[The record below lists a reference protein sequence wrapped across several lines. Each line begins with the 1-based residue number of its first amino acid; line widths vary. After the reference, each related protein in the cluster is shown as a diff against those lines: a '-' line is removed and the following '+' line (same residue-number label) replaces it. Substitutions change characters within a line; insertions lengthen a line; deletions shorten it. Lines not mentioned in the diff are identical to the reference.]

1 MASAGLDYE
10 CDPEDEKW
18 LQRFNAQ
25 NTERAGKVLAPL
37 KVEMLEA
44 LLDRF
49 EQLSQLG
56 EAGKEDLEILSAAPG
71 ATEMQREPP
80 SPSSLPPSSP
90 RISRNAKKL
99 RPEVRQAVFQY
110 WQEKR
115 ARFGQPLCWV
125 LREGHQ
131 YDDGDE
137 TIPFRP
143 LCLSVGSRAGGLRQ
157 SVRAAQ
163 YNSSAAADAPL
174 SGRARP
180 CYKELS
186 EAEILK
192 IQRDEQREEERRV
205 REKEAEKKGNRKKKS
220 DDDNDP
226 AVLARRAARRAAKL
240 RAKASKEKLLRRPQ
254 WQKEKPCTPEALEM
268 TPMLLKRCRK
278 VLISLMNQDSQRV
291 FHCPVDVDAI
301 PHYKELIKT
310 PMDFGTVKAKLSD
323 TMESTQYRT
332 VGAFAEDTRL
342 VLRNCLHYNEP
353 LSVIAWLA
361 HQLGITFERR
371 LQWWVLRPS
380 ADLPPLSHLGR
391 DQWTCHASG
400 VKFEEEE
407 ALQRMVWCDACQTGF
422 DRACVQLQRETQ
434 AQSGVDTV
442 GHTEEWFCQY
452 CLKDLPV
459 PPPTAKTIV
468 GAGIPPAAK
477 KIKKSRTVYV
487 VEPPLQD
494 PLSTGKL
501 SPEDDAARSVAW
513 VVKNM
518 VLYVE
523 RQSKD
528 EVKRRNAAKAVL
540 EKIIRT
546 LEKEQRQAEIQAK
559 KNAKIAKE
567 VRTKVEDIVR
577 KIVAQHEWQKHKAL
591 EAKRKVELARQA
603 AATAAA
609 AAPAAQSSTEATQS
623 GTEVAQSGT
632 EGQLAHPT
640 GPNTPHRGAEEATSS
655 TAGQQTPS
663 RYTRYYS
670 AQHERYYYYDSQTGV
685 STWEDPCANQY
696 YDDGTLPPG
705 QVDAEGY
712 EYIMTVIPDNA
723 LPGMT
728 LIVEVPD
735 THPETGQQRSIR
747 MQMIVPEGAQ
757 PGMVYKLKIQR
768 QSAIQQQEALE
779 QQLALQ
785 QQQALERQRA
795 LEQQQAAAAAG
806 QQPPLTEQ
814 EQLELQHYQQLSA
827 RQSDTQRQ
835 TDGETERPS
844 EGQTEGPSEGESA
857 VTEPAVA
864 ETASAGQSATEQ
876 LKRETER
883 GRDRESL
890 KTETAEQAL
899 AVAREHLAIQN
910 REIERQRDRDSQGC
924 SAPESIRE
932 EAERETEA
940 ETSLESE
947 TESIGTASETASER
961 ECETERETERT
972 EGTERTE
979 SKQQQPEKGRGG
991 ELKHTEQHRA
1001 AQSSSGDLIAAG
1013 SCGRP

>member
-1 MASAGLDYE
+1 MDYE

-25 NTERAGKVLAPL
+25 NTERAGKALAPL
-37 KVEMLEA
+37 KVETLEA

-71 ATEMQREPP
+71 TIEIQREPP
-80 SPSSLPPSSP
+80 SPSSLPPSSPSSP

-115 ARFGQPLCWV
+115 ARFGQPLCRV

-163 YNSSAAADAPL
+163 YSSIASADAPL

-205 REKEAEKKGNRKKKS
+205 REKETEKKGNRKKS

-226 AVLARRAARRAAKL
+226 AVLARRASRRAAKL

-301 PHYKELIKT
+301 PHYKEMIKT

-391 DQWTCHASG
+391 DQWICYASG

-422 DRACVQLQRETQ
+422 DRACVRLQSETEG
-434 AQSGVDTV
+434 QSAGDTE
-442 GHTEEWFCQY
+442 GHTEEWFCQF
-452 CLKDLPV
+452 CLKNLPV
-459 PPPTAKTIV
+459 PPPTAQQIV

-477 KIKKSRTVYV
+477 KIKKSRTPVYV
-487 VEPPLQD
+487 VAPPPED
-494 PLSTGKL
+494 PLSPGKL
-501 SPEDDAARSVAW
+501 LPEDDAARSVAW

-528 EVKRRNAAKAVL
+528 EVKRQNAAKAVL
-540 EKIIRT
+540 EKIMRT

-603 AATAAA
+603 AAAAATAAA
-609 AAPAAQSSTEATQS
+609 APTAQSGTEATQS
-623 GTEVAQSGT
+623 GTEVAHSGT

-640 GPNTPHRGAEEATSS
+640 GPNTPHRAEEVPSS

-685 STWEDPCANQY
+685 STWEDPCANQC

-723 LPGMT
+723 APGMT
-728 LIVEVPD
+728 LIIEVPD

-795 LEQQQAAAAAG
+795 LEQQQAAAAVG
-806 QQPPLTEQ
+806 QQPALTEQ

-827 RQSDTQRQ
+827 RQSDTPRQ
-835 TDGETERPS
+835 TEGETA
-844 EGQTEGPSEGESA
+844 GPSEGETGRPSEGESVA
-857 VTEPAVA
+857 TEPAVA
-864 ETASAGQSATEQ
+864 ETASAEQSAAEQ
-876 LKRETER
+876 LQSERE
-883 GRDRESL
+883 RDRDRGSL
-890 KTETAEQAL
+890 KTETDRETAEQAL
-899 AVAREHLAIQN
+899 AVAREHLSIQN
-910 REIERQRDRDSQGC
+910 REMERQSERESQGY

-932 EAERETEA
+932 EAEREA

-961 ECETERETERT
+961 ECESERDTERT
-972 EGTERTE
+972 EGTERE
-979 SKQQQPEKGRGG
+979 QQQPEKERGG
-991 ELKHTEQHRA
+991 QLEHTDQHRV
-1001 AQSSSGDLIAAG
+1001 AQSSRGDLVEAG
-1013 SCGRP
+1013 SGGHS